1 MKIKQRVLQNTVMLI
16 LLMAAS
22 LALSGQEGKPRVAI
36 FPFNVPSG
44 DPGIEN
50 LAQAATDTLTLTFQ
64 LLNKYEISRREFP
77 SPLDSENVFDDLRQS
92 FTDYA
97 VYGAIEPREQGGY
110 RITAYSWEMATD
122 EVKLGVEI
130 EVLSAFDL
138 FDSMDLATLRF
149 AEDFTGIHIGFGR
162 LVFENATPKEPY
174 IVEIDGNRVG
184 DDVERREVLYGERR
198 ISILLPGRTAA
209 EEPYHLVSYLLNIEE
224 GVDYTIPFSIDPNL
238 DRTDWNSALDAPV
251 TLQGSETVITSPRD
265 ATVTLNGEIL
275 GRTPLVADPMFL
287 SAGGTLLLERDY
299 FLPLETGLQTESL
312 EFDLSVD
319 PSNPYIKPALNRVWL
334 GAATNVLITATQ
346 VMFVMLPGM
355 EGKFDQGPPG
365 WPLMLAASPRF
376 GYVLAGDMKT
386 AGILSLAS
394 MLSAGLIIGASELEM
409 MDSDL
414 GMILWQLPFWAT
426 IAYDLG
432 TAPLKAASDNRST
445 LQTIKKNG
453 LPDIEKSRRPW
464 ISKPYL
470 AVQLAGGSYAM
481 VGGGIDL
488 LKNYLSLDLLAGAAG
503 DYFDPLN
510 LFPCVNTKAL
520 FFPAASFDIPV
531 QPYLAGILHLAVDL
545 DTVFLAGATGP
556 ALGFEIPLKNLW
568 KLPDFTLFFEA
579 EYYYSPVG
587 SFPMIGMGGKF
598 KP

>member
-1 MKIKQRVLQNTVMLI
+1 MNTNKRVLRTIVMMA
-16 LLMAAS
+16 LLCGSAALFS
-22 LALSGQEGKPRVAI
+22 QENRPRVAI

-44 DPGIEN
+44 DPGIAS

-64 LLNKYEISRREFP
+64 LLDKYQISRREFP
-77 SPLDSENVFDDLRQS
+77 GPLDSEEVFDDLRQN

-97 VYGAIEPREQGGY
+97 VYGAIEPREEGGY

-122 EVKLGVEI
+122 EVKLGVEM

-162 LVFENATPKEPY
+162 LVFENKTPESPY

-184 DDVERREVLYGERR
+184 ENVDKREVLYGERR
-198 ISILLPGRTAA
+198 ISIFLPPETEGDA
-209 EEPYHLVSYLLNIEE
+209 PYHLVSYLLNVEE
-224 GVDYTIPFSIDPNL
+224 GEDYTIPFTVDPDLNR
-238 DRTDWNSALDAPV
+238 DDWNAAVEAPLALA
-251 TLQGSETVITSPRD
+251 GSETVKTSPRD
-265 ATVTLNGEIL
+265 ASVFLDGQLL

-287 SAGGTLLLERDY
+287 ASGGTLLLEREY
-299 FLPLETGLQTESL
+299 FLSSETSLAGGSL

-319 PSNPYIKPALNRVWL
+319 PSNPYVRPALNRVWL
-334 GAATNVLITATQ
+334 GAATNILITATQ
-346 VMFVMLPGM
+346 VMFILLPGA

-394 MLSAGLIIGASELEM
+394 MLSAGLILGASELEM

-426 IAYDLG
+426 VAYDIG
-432 TAPLKAASDNRST
+432 TGPVKAASDNRRT
-445 LQTIKKNG
+445 LQHIKENG

-470 AVQLAGGSYAM
+470 AVQLAGGSYGM

-488 LKNYLSLDLLAGAAG
+488 LKNYFSLDLLAGAAG

-510 LFPCVNTKAL
+510 IFPCVNTKAL

-531 QPYLAGILHLAVDL
+531 QPYLAAILHLAL
-545 DTVFLAGATGP
+545 QTEYAFIGGATGP
-556 ALGFEIPLKNLW
+556 ALGFEIPLKNIW